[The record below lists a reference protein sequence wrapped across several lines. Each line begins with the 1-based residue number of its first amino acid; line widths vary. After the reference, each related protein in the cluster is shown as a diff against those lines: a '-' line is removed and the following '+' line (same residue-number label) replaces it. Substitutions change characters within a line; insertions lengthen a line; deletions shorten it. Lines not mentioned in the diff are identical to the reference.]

1 MGGFDWIIALVFV
14 ISIVVGM
21 WRGFVKEALSLAS
34 WIMAFWLAIAF
45 CHEAGEFLSHYIN
58 IPTETFRVW
67 AGFALV
73 FVSTLFAFAMLSMF
87 LTKVFLHGPVKSLD
101 RILGIGFGGL
111 RAAAVVVLL
120 MWVVRAMGM
129 DEGEWWN
136 NSSLLS
142 RFEPALEF
150 FEQQLPESLQRDAG
164 ADPSAETELLK
175 AVIKENLPEDVLPS
189 LEDSLENIS
198 SQNGSE

>member
-14 ISIVVGM
+14 VSVVVGM

-45 CHEAGEFLSHYIN
+45 CHEAGDLLGQYVN

-111 RAAAVVVLL
+111 RAAAVIVLL
-120 MWVVRAMGM
+120 MWVVRA
-129 DEGEWWN
+129 
-136 NSSLLS
+136 S
-142 RFEPALEF
+142 RMPNRSCYRSEAIYIHK
-150 FEQQLPESLQRDAG
+150 
-164 ADPSAETELLK
+164 PSTKLTNKFLYNHAFYRM
-175 AVIKENLPEDVLPS
+175 
-189 LEDSLENIS
+189 
-198 SQNGSE
+198 Q

>member
-14 ISIVVGM
+14 VSVVVGM

-45 CHEAGEFLSHYIN
+45 CHEAGDLLGQYVN

-129 DEGEWWN
+129 DEGDWWN
-136 NSSLLS
+136 NSSFLP
-142 RFEPALEF
+142 RFEPALDF

-164 ADPSAETELLK
+164 ADPLAETELLK
-175 AVIKENLPEDVLPS
+175 GVIKENLPADVLPS
-189 LEDSLENIS
+189 LEELDGTASD
-198 SQNGSE
+198 QNGSE